1 VEWVRRSTRP
11 TDIIATEDDPLI
23 YLYTGRRAIPVGT
36 FTPEEYL
43 HEQTYAFATERLRT
57 IIAGY
62 KPTYVIGT
70 TTYAVIA
77 ARNLSTR
84 TPPELRVHALLPTAA
99 IFAPVVP

>member
-1 VEWVRRSTRP
+1 L
-11 TDIIATEDDPLI
+11 EDDPLI
-23 YLYTGRRAIPVGT
+23 YQYTGRRAIPVNT

-43 HEQTYAFATERLRT
+43 HEQTYAVATEGLRAILAT
-57 IIAGY
+57 Y

-70 TTYAVIA
+70 TTYAVIS
-77 ARNLSTR
+77 ARALSMR